1 VALGRDRVVTAG
13 WAIGSVVTLAVAL
26 LPFDA
31 VTMAAA
37 GQLIGP
43 GLTFLVVL
51 LGLRAG
57 LRAEEPG

>member
-1 VALGRDRVVTAG
+1 
-13 WAIGSVVTLAVAL
+13 VVTLAVAL